1 MARSRSEAAASP
13 AGEPLTPNA
22 HPLTPAVVSQERLLR
37 LRAAW
42 WRDGQCVVFTN
53 GVFDLLHVGHLRYLR
68 AARALGD
75 LLVVGLN
82 DDASA
87 ARLKGP
93 ARPLVPA
100 GERAELLAA
109 LDAVDYVTLFR
120 EDTPAALITA
130 LKPDVYVKGGDYA
143 AGPGE
148 PGKPLP
154 EATIVRG
161 YGGAVCTIPYLPGH
175 STTALIER
183 ARGGGAPPTGDGARD
198 GESGR

>member
-1 MARSRSEAAASP
+1 MAQARREVAAMAPEASP
-13 AGEPLTPNA
+13 TPNA
-22 HPLTPAVVSQERLLR
+22 QRLTPTLVSNEALLG
-37 LRAAW
+37 LRAG
-42 WRDGQCVVFTN
+42 WRREGRLVVFTN
-53 GVFDLLHVGHLRYLR
+53 GIFDLLHVGHLRYLR

-93 ARPLVPA
+93 GRPLVPA
-100 GERAELLAA
+100 DERAELLAA

-120 EDTPAALITA
+120 EDTPAALLAA
-130 LKPDVYVKGGDYA
+130 LEPDVYVKGGDYA

-154 EATIVRG
+154 EAAVVRE
-161 YGGAVCTIPYLPGH
+161 YGGAVRTIPYEPGH
-175 STTALIER
+175 STTELIAR
-183 ARGGGAPPTGDGARD
+183 ARDDVARHEGTGR
-198 GESGR
+198 